1 MCLFIFPSPEKK
13 LNLILLLFLLPIH
26 RTKTA
31 TCTLCK
37 DRLQVMLLFSF
48 FSNSSVFPLFPFPPA
63 TFISTLTTADD
74 EQTEAHRDRHTVK
87 HRQSKNRYVFVST
100 LRYNFPLPLLL
111 LLLYIISPPPPPSPL
126 LLSLFCILYF
136 LWNVSLMV
144 DSGDSFPYG
153 VLFLKQI
160 RPISSISII
169 IHS

>member
-1 MCLFIFPSPEKK
+1 MIDSLFSGNSINISSSWPLMCLFIFPSPEKK

-136 LWNVSLMV
+136 L
-144 DSGDSFPYG
+144 
-153 VLFLKQI
+153 
-160 RPISSISII
+160 
-169 IHS
+169 